1 TLFFALVVAARR
13 RITAMSTRF
22 LPRFEDPA
30 VVTAPDITMLA
41 SLRLRRLGR
50 QWARLNVG
58 IAAMRAM
65 TEYQLAATELAMAC
79 NRNSLGQT
87 TSEAYSR
94 HRDDSLSLMRSAAE
108 VVRARQA
115 LTAPPWLSPNDR
127 SVFVRSTAR
136 RG

>member
-1 TLFFALVVAARR
+1 
-13 RITAMSTRF
+13 
-22 LPRFEDPA
+22 
-30 VVTAPDITMLA
+30 MLA
-41 SLRLRRLGR
+41 SLRLRRAGR
-50 QWARLNVG
+50 HWARLNIGV
-58 IAAMRAM
+58 AAMRAM

-87 TSEAYSR
+87 TPEAYSR

-136 RG
+136 SG